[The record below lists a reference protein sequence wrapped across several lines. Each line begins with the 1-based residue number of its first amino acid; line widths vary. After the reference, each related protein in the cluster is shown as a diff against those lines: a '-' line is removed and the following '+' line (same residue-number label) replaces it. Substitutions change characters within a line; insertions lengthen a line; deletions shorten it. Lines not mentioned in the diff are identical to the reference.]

1 MSEVFISYSRKDAQF
16 VARLVADLEKS
27 AWNVFYD
34 LKLKPSQDYAKE
46 LQRELSQANY
56 VVVVLS
62 SNSLA
67 PTSQVRNE
75 VITALQ
81 LEREGRTT
89 VIPILIEACDAS
101 SIANLIGT
109 KIYANFTGD
118 YSTGFVE
125 LSSSLVKPQV
135 NGRGGR
141 KMPSRKEKGI
151 IALVIGAIVALVP
164 AYWQFVYKRQ
174 EPPVQPPIQYAG
186 RVIDSVSEK
195 SIRGAKV
202 TFETEGVPT
211 NYSTD
216 SDGVFYLNLPA
227 SSSGTARIRV
237 EANGYEKF
245 DRNVSLSRT
254 GIEEVRLT
262 TLPSATPSPSSG
274 FNGNSKKANTSEQ
287 KKIDRIT
294 KSTSPNKPS

>member
-1 MSEVFISYSRKDAQF
+1 MSEIFISYSRKDAQF
-16 VARLVADLEKS
+16 VARLVADLEK
-27 AWNVFYD
+27 AQWNVFYD
-34 LKLKPSQDYAKE
+34 LKLKPSQDYGKE
-46 LQRELSQANY
+46 LQRELSLANY

-67 PTSQVRNE
+67 PTSKVRTE

-81 LEREGRTT
+81 LEREGQTT
-89 VIPILIEACDAS
+89 VIPLLIEPCKAAS
-101 SIANLIGT
+101 INNLIGT
-109 KIYANFTGD
+109 KMYANFTGD
-118 YSTGFVE
+118 YGTGFVE
-125 LSSSLVKPQV
+125 LSSSLVKPRV
-135 NGRGGR
+135 NGRGGT
-141 KMPSRKEKGI
+141 KMPSRKQKGI
-151 IALVIGAIVALVP
+151 IAAVIGAIVTLVP
-164 AYWQFVYKRQ
+164 AYWQFVYKRP
-174 EPPVQPPIQYAG
+174 EPPAPLPIQYAG

-211 NYSTD
+211 IYSTD

-262 TLPSATPSPSSG
+262 TLPSPTPSPSVGS
-274 FNGNSKKANTSEQ
+274 NSNSNKANTNEQ
-287 KKIDRIT
+287 EKIDRIT
-294 KSTSPNKPS
+294 KSASANKPS